1 MNCQE
6 CQDLLVEYAEEL
18 LEASQKQAVDD
29 HLGDC
34 PECRAEQKQLLSLQN
49 RLRVNARK
57 VGQIDLQD
65 RVFNQILREQHSR
78 LKTARM
84 AGSIS
89 TLGGLFMKNPL
100 LKIAAA
106 SAAAVLAL
114 LVLNSSKGNVTFA
127 QVVQPL
133 LNARNVVFDLIVGDE
148 AEGFS
153 AQDTVVGSKI
163 RRTVPKLHN
172 VLIMD
177 LDRSRML
184 VLDTASKGAVYVNIE
199 GFMAEGQRDVLNLV
213 RSAISFAM
221 KNPQAVIE
229 ELGRQTVGDRE
240 AVGFHISD
248 PASETTI
255 WADLDSALPIRIE
268 IAYGETRYTL
278 KNIEFDVPL
287 DESLFSMEVPSGYT
301 LVRQQGDWS
310 DFSEDDFLVVLRT
323 FAEFLLSGNYPETLS
338 LADVMETQPPVG
350 RIPKL
355 ANMSEAKAMEILN
368 SYGKGILFFGQLVNS
383 GADWRYTGQ
392 GVKFGEADKIVFW
405 YHPPDSSTCRA
416 IYGDLHVEDVLS
428 EELLP

>member
-49 RLRVNARK
+49 RLRMNARK

-100 LKIAAA
+100 LKIAAV
-106 SAAAVLAL
+106 SAAVVLAL
-114 LVLNSSKGNVTFA
+114 LVLNSSQGNVTFA

-323 FAEFLLSGNYPETLS
+323 FAEFLLSGKITRKPSVLQMSWRPNHLWEES
-338 LADVMETQPPVG
+338 LNWPTCLKP
-350 RIPKL
+350 RR
-355 ANMSEAKAMEILN
+355 
-368 SYGKGILFFGQLVNS
+368 
-383 GADWRYTGQ
+383 WR
-392 GVKFGEADKIVFW
+392 
-405 YHPPDSSTCRA
+405 S
-416 IYGDLHVEDVLS
+416 
-428 EELLP
+428 